1 MKTFY
6 YTLILTL
13 VVALMTAAGC
23 ATKRQTGAVA
33 GGAAGAAAGAAVGDR
48 TGAVVGGLL
57 GALLGSEVGRHMDE
71 NDRRETSYALEQ
83 NKVGE
88 TKVWTDPDT
97 GDRYAVTP
105 TNTYNKGNSPCRDF
119 IITREANGRQY
130 ESRETACRQSDGT
143 WKVIG

>member
-1 MKTFY
+1 MKTFSY
-6 YTLILTL
+6 PLILIMVVTL
-13 VVALMTAAGC
+13 MAAAGC

-57 GALLGSEVGRHMDE
+57 GALIGSEVGRHMDE
-71 NDRRETSYALEQ
+71 NDLRETGYALEE

-88 TKVWTDPDT
+88 TKTWTDPDT

-105 TNTYNKGNSPCRDF
+105 TNTYTEDNSPCRDF
-119 IITREANGRQY
+119 IITRESNGRQY